1 MGQLLYKLNQVP
13 DAEAQEVRELLD
25 QAGLDWYET
34 QAGFWGIGVAAIWL
48 THADDLPAAK
58 ALLAQFEAQLIERMR
73 EQPPESFW
81 ARSARKPLPLL
92 AALVSAA
99 IILFLM
105 IVPMLGA
112 WG

>member
-1 MGQLLYKLNQVP
+1 MGQLLFKLNQVP
-13 DAEAQEVRELLD
+13 EAEAQAVRELLD

-48 THADDLPAAK
+48 TDAGELPKAK
-58 ALLAQFEAQLIERMR
+58 ALLAEFEAGWIERMR
-73 EQPPESFW
+73 AQPPESFW

-92 AALVSAA
+92 AALLSAA
-99 IILFLM
+99 IILTIM

-112 WG
+112 WD